1 MQIERNTVSERILKR
16 CITFVFVW
24 CAFSRA
30 FPPGGWGA
38 QLLRRYDA
46 DSRADL
52 TSARAAL
59 RRVRP
64 TASDLKNASTRLVGL
79 PTLVFLLNPNEPVQL
94 YRFVWV
100 EQKYECGGPNS
111 SASFGGQILS
121 TSAGHAPSSWPCPRA
136 IRVSIRPKLTEE
148 LRPPA
153 PRRESARKRT
163 PYKDEGY
170 APFQDPFPTLWIS
183 QFASFAHFFCWIVLP
198 RAPSTSMQVPGT
210 FCQRLRFS
218 IFAQPKRTCR
228 ILVCCLR
235 STLQL

>member
-1 MQIERNTVSERILKR
+1 M
-16 CITFVFVW
+16 
-24 CAFSRA
+24 
-30 FPPGGWGA
+30 
-38 QLLRRYDA
+38 
-46 DSRADL
+46 
-52 TSARAAL
+52 
-59 RRVRP
+59 
-64 TASDLKNASTRLVGL
+64 
-79 PTLVFLLNPNEPVQL
+79 
-94 YRFVWV
+94 
-100 EQKYECGGPNS
+100 
-111 SASFGGQILS
+111 S

-148 LRPPA
+148 LRSPG

-218 IFAQPKRTCR
+218 IFAQPKRTCMTVELPLCIAVGR
-228 ILVCCLR
+228 ASGRGTRCRGGFRRAVLNEHSPRRGAKGTWHLAARPQGVGLISLLYR
-235 STLQL
+235 QDNQRW

>member
-1 MQIERNTVSERILKR
+1 VIEVPRVTAVSRGACRSRPGRSAAWAREREGPLLLTELELAAKLLKKYSDISKRGGGVVARRKR
-16 CITFVFVW
+16 CLPAGRVGRKTDRKRVSI
-24 CAFSRA
+24 SRSGRG
-30 FPPGGWGA
+30 F
-38 QLLRRYDA
+38 
-46 DSRADL
+46 
-52 TSARAAL
+52 
-59 RRVRP
+59 
-64 TASDLKNASTRLVGL
+64 
-79 PTLVFLLNPNEPVQL
+79 L

-111 SASFGGQILS
+111 LASFYGQLLS
-121 TSAGHAPSSWPCPRA
+121 TSAVHAPSSRPCTGA
-136 IRVSIRPKLTEE
+136 IRLSTRPKLTEE

-163 PYKDEGY
+163 PYKDEGC

-228 ILVCCLR
+228 
-235 STLQL
+235 